1 MFARGFLGLRLRQA
15 MSTLM
20 MIHNTASHCRSLQN
34 HMSIDEFAR
43 PPQVH
48 SSHPQGDSRSFR
60 DARHR
65 ERLDKSL
72 IQLVRE
78 WPPGYGGV
86 ERVAHEW
93 AAAIHAADAR
103 RMRTVSLSGPAAD
116 VEVDPL
122 PVSYPR
128 ERLPSMALGQLV
140 LPLPGRR
147 LARILL
153 GPQTLHIHLPC
164 PGLLLI
170 GMLARVLRP
179 RRRIRIH
186 WHALLEPDPGA
197 KGLLVSIY
205 QWLALRWAAVAVD
218 QVVTTSPVL
227 ADALSAEGIPEARL
241 VVLPCFLPAAT
252 ERAVES
258 RREPR
263 QAWMDGTRPFR
274 ILFVGRL
281 DSYKRVDWLI
291 AALPSGGGTEL
302 HIVGDGPRR
311 AALAAQAAGSPT
323 AACITFHGRLDET
336 AKTDLIVTSDL
347 LVLPADRSNE
357 AFGIVQLEAMVFGVP
372 ALALEQPCSGTAW
385 VNGLAG
391 VLARYGV
398 APVRDVRGLAEAIR
412 VLRDRPGCWSE
423 AARAARSRYEAVFA
437 RSILVPQVL
446 DLAR

>member
-1 MFARGFLGLRLRQA
+1 MICRIAHHWHSLRNHLG
-15 MSTLM
+15 SE
-20 MIHNTASHCRSLQN
+20 
-34 HMSIDEFAR
+34 EFA
-43 PPQVH
+43 QFFQDQ
-48 SSHPQGDSRSFR
+48 SNYSQGDRHGFWQ
-60 DARHR
+60 ARNR
-65 ERLDKSL
+65 ERLEEAL

-93 AAAIHAADAR
+93 ADAIHAADAS
-103 RMRTVSLSGPAAD
+103 RMRTVSLRGPAAHGQA
-116 VEVDPL
+116 DPL
-122 PVSYPR
+122 PVSYAR
-128 ERLPSMALGQLV
+128 ECLASMALGQLV
-140 LPLPGRR
+140 LPLPSSR

-153 GPQTLHIHLPC
+153 GSQTLHIHLPC

-170 GMLARVLRP
+170 GILAKVLRP
-179 RRRIRIH
+179 RRRVRIH
-186 WHALLEPDPGA
+186 WHALLEPDPGV

-205 QWLALRWAAVAVD
+205 QWFALRWAAVAVD

-227 ADALSAEGIPEARL
+227 AAALSSEGIPEARL

-252 ERAVES
+252 ESAVEIN
-258 RREPR
+258 RGPR
-263 QAWMDGTRPFR
+263 KDWTDGSRPFR
-274 ILFVGRL
+274 ILFIGRL

-291 AALPSGGGTEL
+291 AALPSSGVTEL

-311 AALAAQAAGSPT
+311 AALTDQAARSPT
-323 AACITFHGRLDET
+323 AACITFHGRLNENV
-336 AKTDLIVTSDL
+336 KQELIANSDL

-372 ALALEQPCSGTAW
+372 SLALERPRSGTAW

-398 APVRDVRGLAEAIR
+398 PSVRDATGLAEAIR
-412 VLRDRPGCWSE
+412 FLQERPDCWTE
-423 AARAARSRYEAVFA
+423 AAREARCRYEAVFA

-446 DLAR
+446 ELAR

>member
-1 MFARGFLGLRLRQA
+1 MTHSTTSYWHSLR
-15 MSTLM
+15 
-20 MIHNTASHCRSLQN
+20 N
-34 HMSIDEFAR
+34 HLIIDEVAQFS
-43 PPQVH
+43 QVQANN
-48 SSHPQGDSRSFR
+48 PQGEPHSFR
-60 DARHR
+60 EAANR
-65 ERLDKSL
+65 ERLDQGL

-93 AAAIHAADAR
+93 AAAIHAADACR
-103 RMRTVSLSGPAAD
+103 ICTLSLRGLGAD
-116 VEVDPL
+116 GGADPL

-140 LPLPGRR
+140 LPLPSRR

-153 GPQTLHIHLPC
+153 GSQTLHVHLPC
-164 PGLLLI
+164 PGLLMI

-179 RRRIRIH
+179 RRRIRLH
-186 WHALLEPDPGA
+186 WHALLDPEPGA
-197 KGLLVSIY
+197 KGLLVWIY
-205 QWLALRWAAVAVD
+205 QWLALRWAAIAVD

-227 ADALSAEGIPEARL
+227 ADALSAEGIPRARL

-252 ERAVES
+252 ERAAES

-263 QAWMDGTRPFR
+263 QGWMDVTRPFR

-302 HIVGDGPRR
+302 QIVGDGPRR
-311 AALAAQAAGSPT
+311 AALEAQAAGSPT
-323 AACITFHGRLDET
+323 AAWITFHGRLDET
-336 AKTDLIVTSDL
+336 AKQDLIATSDL

-372 ALALEQPCSGTAW
+372 ALSLERPRSGTAW

-391 VLARYGV
+391 VLARHGV
-398 APVRDVRGLAEAIR
+398 APVRDVQGLAEAIR
-412 VLRDRPGCWSE
+412 VLRERPACWLE

-437 RSILVPQVL
+437 RSVLLAQVL
-446 DLAR
+446 DLTR